1 VSEFLLL
8 GTRPAPQPEMSP
20 ARVARDLA
28 TLAAWH
34 RWLRRWGL
42 LRSYAVR
49 PPWLAGPR
57 VCLIVRAGGPAA
69 ARRLAAGWEQA
80 GGYEVTVM
88 ELCDETAGKGRA
100 R

>member
-8 GTRPAPQPEMSP
+8 GVRPVPSPEVSP
-20 ARVARDLA
+20 AKAARDLT

-57 VCLIVRAGGPAA
+57 VFLIVRATGPAA

-80 GGYEVTVM
+80 GGYQVTVVP
-88 ELCDETAGKGRA
+88 LCDAAAAKGQA

>member
-1 VSEFLLL
+1 MSEFLLL
-8 GTRPAPQPEMSP
+8 GTRPAPSPELSP
-20 ARVARDLA
+20 AKAARDLTA
-28 TLAAWH
+28 LAAWH

-42 LRSYAVR
+42 LCSYAVR

-57 VCLIVRAGGPAA
+57 VFLVVRATGPAA

-80 GGYEVTVM
+80 GGYQVTVVP
-88 ELCDETAGKGRA
+88 LCDAAIGRGQA

>member
-8 GTRPAPQPEMSP
+8 GVRPDPPPEVSP
-20 ARVARDLA
+20 AKAARDLT
-28 TLAAWH
+28 TLAVWH

-42 LRSYAVR
+42 LSSYAVR

-57 VCLIVRAGGPAA
+57 VFLIVRAAGPAA

-80 GGYEVTVM
+80 GGYQVTVVP
-88 ELCDETAGKGRA
+88 LCDAAVGEGQA

>member
-1 VSEFLLL
+1 MSEFLLL
-8 GTRPAPQPEMSP
+8 GSRPVPSPELSP
-20 ARVARDLA
+20 AKAARDLTA
-28 TLAAWH
+28 LAAWH

-42 LRSYAVR
+42 LCSYAVR

-57 VCLIVRAGGPAA
+57 VFLVVRATGPAA

-80 GGYEVTVM
+80 GGYQVTVVP
-88 ELCDETAGKGRA
+88 LRDAAAGGRQA

>member
-1 VSEFLLL
+1 MSEFLLL
-8 GTRPAPQPEMSP
+8 GVRPVPSPEVSP
-20 ARVARDLA
+20 AKAARDLT

-42 LRSYAVR
+42 LCSYAVR

-57 VCLIVRAGGPAA
+57 VFLIVRAAGPAA

-80 GGYEVTVM
+80 GGYQVTVVP
-88 ELCDETAGKGRA
+88 LRDAATGGGQA